1 MTRADKIVRV
11 IDIDTSE
18 ADRHHYKIYL
28 TTFADYSDKAKYKIY
43 GNEYRLHP
51 YKWYEI
57 ERIWE
62 VPFFYFSSS
71 RQRHFKNIIANKK
84 TLTKAVIRIASW
96 SVSMLM
102 TFIITKYILDK
113 YL

>member
-51 YKWYEI
+51 YKWYELQRLWTVPSYWLLLKIFRNERHKITRQKHSAISTIVFITEMLSAIKVII
-57 ERIWE
+57 ELIDN
-62 VPFFYFSSS
+62 F
-71 RQRHFKNIIANKK
+71 
-84 TLTKAVIRIASW
+84 
-96 SVSMLM
+96 
-102 TFIITKYILDK
+102 
-113 YL
+113 